1 MRKYL
6 LSYIIAL
13 LLGLLAVYWILNA
26 GKQLESTV
34 FTPHPVNHSL
44 QGYIAEIKSVFG
56 ETLRLDLSILI
67 IQIITILG
75 VSRAI
80 GLLFARIGQPT
91 VIGEILA
98 GIILGPSLLGSWQPD
113 LFQYLFPPASLPNLK
128 FLSQIGLILFMFV
141 VGMELDL
148 KSIKKGFKDAL
159 FISYIGII
167 FPFVLGIGL
176 AYYLYQTQGP
186 KDMPFIAFGLFMG
199 ISMSI
204 TAFPVL
210 ARIVQERKL
219 SKTRLGILALTIA
232 AVDDISAWCL
242 LAIVIAIVKAGSLA
256 SAVVTIFLSVA
267 YVLFMLLILRPFML
281 RLGKIYSNR
290 ESISRG
296 ITAMVFITLLASA
309 WVTEVIGI
317 HALFGAFMAG
327 VVMPSELQFRKILVE
342 KTEDVAVVL
351 LLPLFFVYTGLR
363 TQINLLGDST
373 AWITC
378 ALIIAVAI
386 TGKFIGAFLAA
397 RIQKHTWKDS
407 LSLGALMNTRGL
419 MELIVLNIGFDLGI
433 LNPQIF
439 AMLVIMALFTTFMTG
454 PSLSFI
460 EFIYKDRKAE
470 KVAAMQQQKNF
481 YKVLIS
487 FGLASSGR
495 KLLRLATQ
503 MLGHKNKAV
512 EYKAIHV
519 TLGAD
524 VSLINVEDFERQS
537 FRPIIAEAEKL
548 DVPLK
553 KEYKFAADLFKEVD
567 GQIQEDQTDL
577 LLLGAG
583 KSLYTG
589 SLLGNIVGV
598 TKSFAPENLL
608 DTITGQRP
616 ILPINDLI
624 DEKARSFIQDSDC
637 DVAVMIDRNF
647 SDADSIFIPVF
658 RIEDAVLLKYAANF
672 ARNSGSEITL
682 SDQQGFAEVER
693 EIAYFNTEFPSKMKR
708 FEDKLIQKSFLEE
721 QDLMLIT
728 YESWR
733 MLLESKSTWLD
744 HLPSVLIIRSKK
756 S

>member
-1 MRKYL
+1 MRKYIG
-6 LSYIIAL
+6 SYSFAIVVAFIAVYFILKAGKTLETGIFPVHAIDHSIAGYIREIQL
-13 LLGLLAVYWILNA
+13 LL
-26 GKQLESTV
+26 KESIT
-34 FTPHPVNHSL
+34 H
-44 QGYIAEIKSVFG
+44 E
-56 ETLRLDLSILI
+56 LSILI
-67 IQIITILG
+67 IQIVTILA

-98 GIILGPSLLGSWQPD
+98 GILLGPTLLGTWQPEF
-113 LFQYLFPPASLPNLK
+113 FQFLFPVESLPNLK
-128 FLSQIGLILFMFV
+128 FISQIGLILFMFV
-141 VGMELDL
+141 IGMELDMGVL
-148 KSIKKGFKDAL
+148 RSRFKDAI
-159 FISYIGII
+159 FISHVGIL
-167 FPFVLGIGL
+167 FPFTFGVGL
-176 AYYLYQTQGP
+176 AYYLYSDFAPSTV
-186 KDMPFIAFGLFMG
+186 PFLAFGLFMG
-199 ISMSI
+199 VSMSV

-210 ARIVQERKL
+210 ARIVKERKL
-219 SKTRLGILALTIA
+219 SKTRLGILAITTA
-232 AVDDISAWCL
+232 AIDDVTAWCL

-256 SAVVTIFLSVA
+256 SALVTISLSVLF
-267 YVLFMLLILRPFML
+267 VLFMLFVLRPFMI
-281 RLGKIYSNR
+281 RLGNIYSNR

-296 ITAMVFITLLASA
+296 IIAMIFITMLCSA
-309 WVTEVIGI
+309 WATEIIGI
-317 HALFGAFMAG
+317 HALFGAFLAG
-327 VVMPSELQFRKILVE
+327 VVMPPNMNFRKILVE
-342 KTEDVAVVL
+342 KTEDVALVL
-351 LLPLFFVYTGLR
+351 LLPLFFVFTGLR
-363 TQINLLGDST
+363 TQINLLSEPSL
-373 AWITC
+373 WKIC
-378 ALIIAVAI
+378 ALVVSVAI
-386 TGKFIGAFLAA
+386 AGKFLGAFTASKLTG
-397 RIQKHTWKDS
+397 QSWKDS

-433 LNPQIF
+433 LSSEIF
-439 AMLVIMALFTTFMTG
+439 AMLVVMALLTTFVTG
-454 PSLSFI
+454 PALSFI
-460 EFIYKDRKAE
+460 DFIFRSDAATKPISSE
-470 KVAAMQQQKNF
+470 KRNDV

-503 MLGHKNKAV
+503 MLGRNNNAV
-512 EYKAIHV
+512 TYKAIHV

-548 DVPLK
+548 DVPLT

-637 DVAVMIDRNF
+637 DVAVMIDRDF
-647 SDADSIFIPVF
+647 SDADSIFIPIF
-658 RIEDAVLLKYAANF
+658 RTDDAILLKYAANF

-693 EIAYFNTEFPSKMKR
+693 EIAYFNTELPGKMKR
-708 FEDKLIQKSFLEE
+708 FEDKLIQKSFLEQ

-728 YESWR
+728 YDSWR